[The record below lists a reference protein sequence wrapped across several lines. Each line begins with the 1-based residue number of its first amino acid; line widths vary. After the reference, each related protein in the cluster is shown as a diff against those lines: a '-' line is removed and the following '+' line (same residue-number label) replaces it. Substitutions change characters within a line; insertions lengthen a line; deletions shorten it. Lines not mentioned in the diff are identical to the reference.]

1 MLHTTL
7 ALLHQHGAC
16 TNGYRKLV
24 RHLGGSKAWPADRPI
39 PLTTVLDSN
48 GCDDAVWCLR
58 AVLPAEAALCERIAR
73 LFAADCA
80 EAVLP
85 LFERDYPDDD
95 RPRRAIEAARA
106 FAHDKI
112 DVAALGAANDAARD
126 AALAAARD
134 AAWAAAM
141 AAARGAANDA
151 ALAAGRGAAWDAAMA
166 AAWGAAWDAAWAAQ
180 ATILRQHLETASQE
194 MEG

>member
-48 GCDDAVWCLR
+48 GIDDAIWCLR
-58 AVLPAEAALCERIAR
+58 AVLPEQEQERDRIAR

-85 LFERDYPDDD
+85 LFERAFPLDA
-95 RPRRAIEAARA
+95 RPRLAIEAARRLA
-106 FAHDKI
+106 RDPSTAAATAGAAAAYAALAAADSAG
-112 DVAALGAANDAARD
+112 VAAYAALAAADSAGAAAD
-126 AALAAARD
+126 AALAAAD
-134 AAWAAAM
+134 SAGAAAD
-141 AAARGAANDA
+141 AAARAAAAARSKQA
-151 ALAAGRGAAWDAAMA
+151 AL
-166 AAWGAAWDAAWAAQ
+166 
-180 ATILRQHLETASQE
+180 LRQHLETASQE
-194 MEG
+194 ME

>member
-80 EAVLP
+80 EDAGT
-85 LFERDYPDDD
+85 FTRCNAYEITY
-95 RPRRAIEAARA
+95 EAAIA
-106 FAHDKI
+106 AAWNAAY
-112 DVAALGAANDAARD
+112 VAARNAKRSCSNPVGATAAH
-126 AALAAARD
+126 D
-134 AAWAAAM
+134 AAWAAALV
-141 AAARGAANDA
+141 RQTT
-151 ALAAGRGAAWDAAMA
+151 L
-166 AAWGAAWDAAWAAQ
+166 
-180 ATILRQHLETASQE
+180 LRQHLETASQE
-194 MEG
+194 ME